1 VEKVF
6 DITNIITLES
16 IELWTALELPPV
28 AGLSDLHQPLEWKVP
43 DYGVVYHTGPQRGGL
58 SWRYLNPPSRAAG
71 GAKPKRGVNR
81 VMENGYLF
89 LAGHWLVALVLD

>member
-1 VEKVF
+1 MEKVF

-43 DYGVVYHTGPQRGGL
+43 DYGVVYHTGPQEG
-58 SWRYLNPPSRAAG
+58 RA
-71 GAKPKRGVNR
+71 
-81 VMENGYLF
+81 E
-89 LAGHWLVALVLD
+89 LAGSQPAQSCRRWSQTQAGS